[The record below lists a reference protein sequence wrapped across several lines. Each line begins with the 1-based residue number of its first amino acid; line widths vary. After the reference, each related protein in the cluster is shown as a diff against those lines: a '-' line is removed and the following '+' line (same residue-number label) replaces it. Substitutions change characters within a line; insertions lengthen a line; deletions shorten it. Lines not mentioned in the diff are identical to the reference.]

1 MSRTNK
7 HFSSHRVELSIC
19 ADSSEGGRVTKVEL
33 YSIVTHNAT
42 ERYDWVVSYDQMLVT
57 ITADTQ
63 LAMQSAVSQEVEIR
77 SVISMQK

>member
-7 HFSSHRVELSIC
+7 HFSSHRVDLNIC

-33 YSIVTHNAT
+33 YSIVTHNVT
-42 ERYDWVVSYDQMLVT
+42 ERYDWVVSYDQMLVR

-63 LAMQSAVSQEVEIR
+63 LAMQSAVSLEVEIH
-77 SVISMQK
+77 SVISLQ

>member
-7 HFSSHRVELSIC
+7 HFSSHRVDLNIC
-19 ADSSEGGRVTKVEL
+19 ADSSEGGRVTRVEL

-63 LAMQSAVSQEVEIR
+63 LAMQYAVSLEVEIH
-77 SVISMQK
+77 SVISLQ